1 MKETRAM
8 TDIGYDH
15 RPVTVAHPRPAP
27 AARPGPWTRLG
38 RLVVAAVDMLLTW
51 QERAA
56 ARRHLSGLDDRLL
69 ADMGL
74 GRDAV
79 AREADKPFWRA

>member
-1 MKETRAM
+1 M
-8 TDIGYDH
+8 TDIGLEQQDRIVHLYD
-15 RPVTVAHPRPAP
+15 VGPARRRGVW
-27 AARPGPWTRLG
+27 AGFG
-38 RLVVAAVDMLLTW
+38 RLAVQLVDMLLTW

-74 GRDAV
+74 SRSDVSQETG
-79 AREADKPFWRA
+79 KPFWRA

>member
-1 MKETRAM
+1 M
-8 TDIGYDH
+8 TDIGVDH
-15 RPVTVAHPRPAP
+15 QPRMVALPQAAAP
-27 AARPGPWTRLG
+27 ARPSLWARLG
-38 RLVVAAVDMLLTW
+38 RLAVAAVDTLLTW
-51 QERAA
+51 QERAS